1 MSYLSYYVKE
11 FQESS
16 EADHLQKVIAKF
28 VGSFASGHKQDLQT
42 AKRLN

>member
-1 MSYLSYYVKE
+1 MSNLSSYVKE

-16 EADHLQKVIAKF
+16 EADHLQKVVWKF